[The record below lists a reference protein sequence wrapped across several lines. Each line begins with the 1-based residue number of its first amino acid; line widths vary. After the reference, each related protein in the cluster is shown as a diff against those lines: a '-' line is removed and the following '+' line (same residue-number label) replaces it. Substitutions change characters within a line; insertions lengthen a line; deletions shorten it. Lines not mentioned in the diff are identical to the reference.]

1 MTALS
6 RLFLPAHA
14 LLSRPVSDIAPG
26 RLVLRMAHGGE
37 KSAKLGIRFDFDDGR
52 FVLPVLGQEN
62 LDGHRAVEVT
72 GNDERAYQ
80 VGLEFSLEADLE
92 APVRGWGVRDARAGE
107 LACGASGCALIVGL
121 HPLGR
126 YPFNTP
132 IRLSDWTKGM
142 ESELDTVFGGWR
154 VRITIPQSEPV
165 YINPVRAAGPGA
177 AA

>member
-1 MTALS
+1 MTAS
-6 RLFLPAHA
+6 RLFLPAQA
-14 LLSRPVSDIAPG
+14 LLPRPVGDIAAG

-52 FVLPVLGQEN
+52 FVLPVIGQEN

-80 VGLEFSLEADLE
+80 VDLEFAVEADFE
-92 APVRGWGVRDARAGE
+92 APVRGWGVCDARAGE

-121 HPLGR
+121 YPRGHH
-126 YPFNTP
+126 PFNTP
-132 IRLSDWTKGM
+132 ISLSDWTRGV

-154 VRITIPQSEPV
+154 VRITIPQAEPV
-165 YINPVRAAGPGA
+165 YIDPFRRAGHGA